1 MPKANGGWTMLAHEF
16 IDVHLPGLT
25 PAAGVLAVYVARH
38 TIGKGNSAASR
49 RLADVMA
56 GTGLCER
63 TIRRCVAELGNVVAV
78 HQEPGKVPIWQ
89 FLITPPGKMSAT
101 PGKNVRGI

>member
-1 MPKANGGWTMLAHEF
+1 MLAHEF
-16 IDVHLPGLT
+16 VDDHLPGLT

-49 RLADVMA
+49 RLADVVA

-63 TIRRCVAELGNVVAV
+63 TIRRCVAELADVVAV
-78 HQEPGKVPIWQ
+78 HHEPGKAPVWE
-89 FLITPPGKMSAT
+89 FLITPPEKMSGVELSNT
-101 PGKNVRGI
+101 R